1 MDIDDQDTTMMDVVD
16 DVDGEENTTRRG
28 SPTKRER
35 NRDDNTVEAGAD
47 GDAGSKPSKKAKA
60 NTATSSSFVT
70 VPTTA
75 SSSSKASQ
83 SMMMMMMMKKEEP
96 QPSTST
102 SVLSPSTTERA
113 RDKATVSS
121 VENLTTQ
128 PPSSALPTKTGASG
142 AAATTA
148 ASAPTTTTTA
158 STGKDNKVATP
169 ETVEPS
175 SSASSSSSVTFVGNP
190 AVFMWTCK
198 FVLVVVV
205 ALLTFNGTLSS
216 VRMSLEATLS
226 SSSSSSSL
234 IDSSTATNNSDNDGI
249 LSGTTSNNEAAAT
262 TATTM
267 DTNTIKNSHRK
278 IVLSFS
284 MTEEENDADETVS
297 DEEDPVLLYWIQIQD
312 TAIKKG
318 TMQEYLFHPVET
330 FGTNRQARHSFPGHI
345 FVAGQPLNQNDGSNN
360 NDNTNNDVHNIC
372 SWAVWTMPTP
382 EDDDDDPFIVT
393 VVLEKKK
400 KNPNSNDVSII
411 PGLVACGDIDNN
423 NTDEL

>member
-35 NRDDNTVEAGAD
+35 NRDDNAVEADAG
-47 GDAGSKPSKKAKA
+47 GDAGSKPNKKAKA
-60 NTATSSSFVT
+60 NTATSSFVT

-75 SSSSKASQ
+75 SSSKASQ
-83 SMMMMMMMKKEEP
+83 SMTMMMKKEEP

-102 SVLSPSTTERA
+102 SVLSPATTERA
-113 RDKATVSS
+113 RDEATVSS

-128 PPSSALPTKTGASG
+128 PPSLALPTKTGASG

-148 ASAPTTTTTA
+148 ASAPTTITTA

-175 SSASSSSSVTFVGNP
+175 SLASSSSSVTFVGNP

-226 SSSSSSSL
+226 SSSSSSPL

-262 TATTM
+262 TATTATTM

-284 MTEEENDADETVS
+284 MTEEVNDADETVS

-360 NDNTNNDVHNIC
+360 NDTTNNDVHNIC